1 MFTRLYKY
9 DFHADAVFI
18 MPSNKSVEWTFTMIQ
33 SVHAKRLEFD
43 NVILDLSQVELN
55 GPPEHNYIVFL
66 NVKRAFYKNF
76 CVACDMSLETFALH
90 LYENAQ
96 LTINGVTVPRAPDF
110 INYITFNASD
120 RDQSLV
126 LDLAP
131 NIRILV
137 AKQLRA
143 DERYHQRASGFL
155 DFQRRHEL
163 PPAPV
168 ESDPA
173 VRNALDRELEMKL
186 YALCE

>member
-1 MFTRLYKY
+1 
-9 DFHADAVFI
+9 
-18 MPSNKSVEWTFTMIQ
+18 MIQ
-33 SVHAKRLEFD
+33 STHARRLEFD

-55 GPPEHNYIVFL
+55 GAAEHSYVVFL

-76 CVACDMSLETFALH
+76 CVACDMSLETLALH
-90 LYENAQ
+90 LYNNAQ
-96 LTINGVTVPRAPDF
+96 LTINGAAVPRAPDF
-110 INYITFNASD
+110 YNYITYNAWD

-131 NIRILV
+131 DARIVV

-143 DERYHQRASGFL
+143 DERYHQRASGVL

-163 PPAPV
+163 APAV

-173 VRNALDRELEMKL
+173 ARNALDRELEMKL
-186 YALCE
+186 YTLCE